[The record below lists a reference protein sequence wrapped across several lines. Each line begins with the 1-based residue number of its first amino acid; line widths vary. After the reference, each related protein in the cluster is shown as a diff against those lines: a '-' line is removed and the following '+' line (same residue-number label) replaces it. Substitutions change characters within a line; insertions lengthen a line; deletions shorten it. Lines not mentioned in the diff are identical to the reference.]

1 MVSLVGWSGCGE
13 LPCLLLVVVFVEIG
27 GDRVEGVGAGV
38 AVADEPFVI
47 LFDDHAG
54 GEPDQCF
61 VVGKD
66 ADDVGAAADLAV
78 DSLKRV
84 GRAQLRPMQD
94 DPVVRLTAREREVL
108 S

>member
-1 MVSLVGWSGCGE
+1 MHSTFLALRYCFAAKSNANWSFAVG
-13 LPCLLLVVVFVEIG
+13 
-27 GDRVEGVGAGV
+27 RVERVGAGV